1 MLCRKEM
8 LDVNK
13 RLAKGRRL
21 SGTVN
26 GFIWMDQR
34 KSWSSQTTNQ
44 ILYWLVGMK
53 DISTL
58 NPLFFLRRPPCW
70 LTQSLLWLFATSA
83 KPVTERNHWTSGSPL
98 FPREPCFAA
107 KGPKVPTPKKTT
119 SDDWLK
125 EQEIQHPILSLERE
139 CFKFFRM
146 FWCDNQHERKWNPR
160 KSTGF
165 WWPKVGS
172 GTKNCSRQ
180 NPKFFEVAETK
191 TLGTHTFR
199 LISAWEMINDQV
211 MKQISWQKS
220 PQR

>member
-1 MLCRKEM
+1 
-8 LDVNK
+8 
-13 RLAKGRRL
+13 
-21 SGTVN
+21 
-26 GFIWMDQR
+26 MDGSKKILIISND
-34 KSWSSQTTNQ
+34 KSNP
-44 ILYWLVGMK
+44 LLVGRYERYINPQPSFFSTAATLLINS
-53 DISTL
+53 ISSLAFCNFGKACYWEKSL
-58 NPLFFLRRPPCW
+58 NIGKPP
-70 LTQSLLWLFATSA
+70 F
-83 KPVTERNHWTSGSPL
+83 SPGAM
-98 FPREPCFAA
+98 FRGQGT
-107 KGPKVPTPKKTT
+107 KGAYPKKTT

-125 EQEIQHPILSLERE
+125 EQEIQHPILSLESE